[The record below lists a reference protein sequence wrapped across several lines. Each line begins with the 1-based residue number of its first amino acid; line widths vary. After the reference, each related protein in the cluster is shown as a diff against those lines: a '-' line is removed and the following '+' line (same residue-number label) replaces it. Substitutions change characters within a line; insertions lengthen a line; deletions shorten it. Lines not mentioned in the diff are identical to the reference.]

1 MKKVQWTFDSEAQN
15 LAQRSAVAGYRQ
27 DHMRLKETRQG
38 EHPSLCRVPPGRF
51 FCLLG
56 DHRTAPNGLYGVIP
70 LEWIGVTAAIT
81 LCTKKMLFAA
91 WHQP

>member
-1 MKKVQWTFDSEAQN
+1 LWNQAASAFDDAFYGRSVVQ
-15 LAQRSAVAGYRQ
+15 GY
-27 DHMRLKETRQG
+27 
-38 EHPSLCRVPPGRF
+38 
-51 FCLLG
+51 
-56 DHRTAPNGLYGVIP
+56 AGLYGATP